1 MTDGEVR
8 DYRSVGEV
16 LRQAREAK
24 GWSVEQLSETTRIAP
39 RIIAAIEHDDLGQ
52 VADPIYARGFIRSLA
67 LALGLDADWVL
78 SKVDL
83 RDATSA
89 VPESVKRPAAA
100 PPSAPPTAP
109 AASERGPVW
118 QVESVRVRKV
128 EAGPRPPLPWA
139 KIGLALGVLAVL
151 GLVLW
156 WGPRWIPERAARV
169 QPPPEAP
176 QGAWPAAADSVSPL
190 ADEAVGAPDAGS
202 VTTPRETT
210 SSSSGTGQLEAVGGT
225 PAVRSLPSVIAPDP
239 RLQRTM
245 ALVVRARSAVEV
257 TVVSDGRSPEQR
269 QLRAG
274 ETWALKARDHFE
286 IRVTDPSAVEVDLD
300 GVRRTPP
307 PGWSPGGGWM
317 LSPNAPQRN
326 ER

>member
-16 LRQAREAK
+16 LREARESK
-24 GWSVEQLSETTRIAP
+24 SWSVEQLSETTRIAP

-52 VADPIYARGFIRSLA
+52 VADPIYARGFIRNLA

-100 PPSAPPTAP
+100 PPSVPPTAP
-109 AASERGPVW
+109 ATSERGPVW

-139 KIGLALGVLAVL
+139 KIGLAVGVLAVL
-151 GLVLW
+151 GVVLW
-156 WGPRWIPERAARV
+156 WGPRWVPERAARV
-169 QPPPEAP
+169 QPSPEAP
-176 QGAWPAAADSVSPL
+176 QATWPVAADSVPPP
-190 ADEAVGAPDAGS
+190 ADEALGSPDAGS
-202 VTTPRETT
+202 VAMPPKPVP
-210 SSSSGTGQLEAVGGT
+210 SGTGQLEAVGGT

-245 ALVVRARSAVEV
+245 ALLVRARSAVEV
-257 TVVSDGRSPEQR
+257 TVVTDGRSPQQR
-269 QLRAG
+269 LLRAG
-274 ETWALKARDHFE
+274 ETWALEARDHFE

-317 LSPNAPQRN
+317 LSPDVPQRN